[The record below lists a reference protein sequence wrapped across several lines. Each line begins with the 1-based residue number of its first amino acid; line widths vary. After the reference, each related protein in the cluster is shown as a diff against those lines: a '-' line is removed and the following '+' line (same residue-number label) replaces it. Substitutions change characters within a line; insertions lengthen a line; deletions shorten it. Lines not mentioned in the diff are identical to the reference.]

1 MEHLD
6 SGWQGIDVPYV
17 VNEWLRSSFL
27 GGIIDVKITKN
38 FLKWLLVIEHN
49 NRIKTSQIIFLL
61 YNFSVPKPC

>member
-27 GGIIDVKITKN
+27 GGIIDVNKN
-38 FLKWLLVIEHN
+38 FLK
-49 NRIKTSQIIFLL
+49 
-61 YNFSVPKPC
+61 

>member
-38 FLKWLLVIEHN
+38 FLK
-49 NRIKTSQIIFLL
+49 
-61 YNFSVPKPC
+61 